1 MDGTKKDKKGKK
13 SGRETAQETAKRL
26 EGADDVT
33 KERELMAQRGAA
45 GRPSQ
50 GGGKNSGGILA
61 FLDPGNLSGN
71 FAYTENY
78 RRDINTEFNIRRN
91 YRGGLRYDFTNR
103 PKEVKPFAWLGRS
116 KALRWLTDF
125 NFYTGLKQVSVNMSM
140 DRTYEANRIRNN
152 TADLLGI
159 ETAVLVNTQV
169 LKQWNWNR
177 DYVVK
182 WDLTKSLR
190 LDYNGRAT
198 ALVGEPVGVID
209 RADAEGY
216 ARYRDTVLTNIENFG
231 EVTTYDHSVS
241 ASYKLPLDKLPLLD
255 FTSADVRYQST
266 YRWDRAPFSQDSLG
280 HTIQNSRNITLNA
293 QASLKTL
300 YDKVPFL
307 KDINSGKR
315 KRDAMKELEKKRKE
329 ITNED
334 RDGFGNYD
342 DDDKP
347 PLYID
352 PISFVLKAM
361 MSVKSLNMSYSRN
374 EGLLLPGLAVDRK
387 ARYAG
392 FDEAFEAPGLPFL
405 LGHQNT
411 DLQGNRTGDY
421 AVDAANQGW
430 LSANPYQN
438 QTYQE
443 NYTATLN
450 LRAQLE
456 PIDDLKIDLD
466 ASRTESRNQQSFF
479 RFDDALG
486 DWQFESPQDGGNF
499 TSTIMTW
506 GTAFVEDD
514 ETFDSETWR
523 QFKLARLDMSE
534 RLNAANYNLPDS
546 EPTGYYSGWGP
557 TNPSVTIPAFI
568 AAYTGQETDQVSLDP
583 FKTALAPNW
592 RVSYDGLSKGNL
604 LKNRVKRFT
613 LNHSYRST
621 MTTSY
626 VTNLSYEQNDLG
638 LPSAGDVVGNWI
650 NERQYNQVTI
660 SEQMSPLIGVDMTLK
675 AKGKNEPQIKVEM
688 RRDRTINFGL
698 TNNQITETKSNA
710 LVIGTGYRI
719 ANVPNPFLRTRGKLP
734 IQMLKE
740 TDVVL
745 RLDITVR
752 DNATIIRKLDPLAV
766 VQGGTPGD
774 NRENQVTA
782 GQKVASI
789 KFSAD
794 LEVSRKLIL
803 QAFFDEQLTRPKV
816 STSFATTNVK
826 SGIAL
831 RFNLTQ

>member
-1 MDGTKKDKKGKK
+1 MSLQRSGERQVWPRVEEGGNK
-13 SGRETAQETAKRL
+13 S
-26 EGADDVT
+26 
-33 KERELMAQRGAA
+33 
-45 GRPSQ
+45 
-50 GGGKNSGGILA
+50 SGFFG
-61 FLDPGNLSGN
+61 FLDPGNLSAN

-78 RRDINTEFNIRRN
+78 QRDINTEFNLRRN

-103 PKEVKPFAWLGRS
+103 PKEVKPFAWMGRS
-116 KALRWLTDF
+116 KAIRWLTDF

-140 DRTYEANRIRNN
+140 DRTYEASRVRNN
-152 TADLLGI
+152 TAELLGI
-159 ETAVLVNTQV
+159 ETGVLVSTQV

-182 WDLTKSLR
+182 WDPTKSLR

-198 ALVGEPVGVID
+198 ALVGEPIGVID
-209 RADAEGY
+209 RNNAESY
-216 ARYRDTVLTNIENFG
+216 AQYRDTVLTNIENFG
-231 EVTTYDHSVS
+231 EVTAYDHTVT
-241 ASYKLPLDKLPLLD
+241 ASYKLPLDKFPLLD
-255 FTSADVRYQST
+255 FTSADLRYKGT

-280 HTIQNSRNITLNA
+280 HTIQNSRDITLNA

-315 KRDAMKELEKKRKE
+315 KREAMKKLEKKKKE
-329 ITNED
+329 VENED
-334 RDGFGNYD
+334 RDGFGNFD
-342 DDDKP
+342 DDEKP

-361 MSVKSLNMSYSRN
+361 MSVKSVNMSYSRN
-374 EGLLLPGLAVDRK
+374 EGLLLPGLSVDRK

-392 FDEAFEAPGLPFL
+392 FDEALESPGLPFL
-405 LGHQNT
+405 VGHQNT
-411 DLQGNRTGDY
+411 DLQGNRTGDF
-421 AVDAANQGW
+421 ALDAADRGW
-430 LSANPYQN
+430 LSANPNQN

-523 QFKLARLDMSE
+523 NFKLARLDMSE
-534 RLNAANYNLPDS
+534 RLNASSYNLPDS

-557 TNPSVTIPAFI
+557 TNAAVTIPAFI
-568 AAYTGQETDQVSLDP
+568 AAYTGQESDQVALDP
-583 FKTALAPNW
+583 FKTKLAPNW

-604 LKNRVKRFT
+604 FKNRIKRFT

-621 MTTSY
+621 MSTSY
-626 VTNLSYEQNDLG
+626 VTNLSYEQNDIG
-638 LPSAGDVVGNWI
+638 LPSTGDVVGNWV

-660 SEQMSPLIGVDMTLK
+660 SEQMSPLIGVDITLK
-675 AKGKNEPQIKVEM
+675 ARGKNEPQIKVEM

-698 TNNQITETKSNA
+698 TNNQITETKSSA

-752 DNATIIRKLDPLAV
+752 DNATIIRKLDPFAPTA
-766 VQGGTPGD
+766 GGPAGVD